1 MTNNISQ
8 VTRLVNDLIR
18 IDVKAPLTCPGSIA
32 LAIALCARLSLIMLA
47 AVAIVGGPIV
57 ISMKKSYVRFA
68 KVQKTI
74 DPVNTVVQE
83 NLMGVRLV
91 KAFGRQSSEEQKFE
105 VASETLA

>member
-1 MTNNISQ
+1 
-8 VTRLVNDLIR
+8 
-18 IDVKAPLTCPGSIA
+18 
-32 LAIALCARLSLIMLA
+32 MLA

-74 DPVNTVVQE
+74 DHVNTVVQE

-105 VASETLA
+105 AANETLA